1 MRALACSALVL
12 VAGCNLVFGLDTV
25 AVGDG
30 DGGTASDG
38 GVGDGGVGDG
48 GGSLPVPTR
57 VPTCDGVRALVAAA
71 ADTSNDLDLITR
83 CPDDIGVTL
92 NLGLRTYGAASS
104 ITLSSPT
111 AVAMGDVNG
120 DGSNDVVVATAI
132 SLQLYTG
139 NGAGGFALLDGE
151 TVAGIVDLE
160 VGDLL
165 GSDLAADIGAVSAV
179 GLRLYPGSLGGFGTG
194 VPFQQALATRIALVD
209 VDHDS
214 RLDLAIAGSNDT
226 VTMRYQSDGYA
237 PTLSSEVGGGALAAG
252 ELVTGG
258 GGELAVAMVAAP
270 TVAIASPSGGGL
282 EAGTPALL
290 TATATAV
297 AVGELDGDGFGDVAV
312 ITAAMPRLELFYN
325 DGDRGLIP
333 GPMLQL
339 DDVPTDVVIADLDG
353 DGHDDV
359 ALTMPTLGEVW
370 IYWGPF

>member
-25 AVGDG
+25 AVDDG
-30 DGGTASDG
+30 DGGTTSDG
-38 GVGDGGVGDG
+38 GAEPDGRPDAEV
-48 GGSLPVPTR
+48 PREPTR

-71 ADTSNDLDLITR
+71 ADPSNDLDLITR
-83 CPDDIGVTL
+83 CPSEIGVTL
-92 NLGLRTYGAASS
+92 SIGLRQYQATSS
-104 ITLSSPT
+104 IVLGGTT

-120 DGSNDVVVATAI
+120 DGANDVVAATTI
-132 SLQLYTG
+132 SLQLYIG
-139 NGAGGFALLDGE
+139 NGAGTFALLDGE
-151 TVAGIVDLE
+151 TVAGIVGLE
-160 VGDLL
+160 VGEVL
-165 GSDLAADIGAVSAV
+165 GGDAVADIVAVTPV
-179 GLRLYPGSLGGFGTG
+179 GLRLYPGSIGGFGTA
-194 VPFQQALATRIALVD
+194 VPISQAVTTRGALVD
-209 VDHDS
+209 DAHDN
-214 RLDLAIAGSNDT
+214 RLDLAITGSNDT

-258 GGELAVAMVAAP
+258 GGELAVAMVTAP

-339 DDVPTDVVIADLDG
+339 EDVPTDVVIADLDG